1 MLACFTLLACF
12 IVPDRDLR
20 RLVKQVS
27 NGQEMFTLDELQGFL
42 DKLVAARFF
51 TSTPAEADVALAGSN
66 REVRSAGHSNTPVCQ
81 SDLVLLTAQCIVL
94 PVAAPAPQSPMAVS
108 H

>member
-1 MLACFTLLACF
+1 MLACCTLLACF
-12 IVPDRDLR
+12 TVPDRDLR

-51 TSTPAEADVALAGSN
+51 TSTPAEAWLWRAPTRTRTAS
-66 REVRSAGHSNTPVCQ
+66 RRSST
-81 SDLVLLTAQCIVL
+81 
-94 PVAAPAPQSPMAVS
+94 
-108 H
+108 

>member
-1 MLACFTLLACF
+1 MFAKKVAG
-12 IVPDRDLR
+12 
-20 RLVKQVS
+20 
-27 NGQEMFTLDELQGFL
+27 GQEMFGLDELQGLL
-42 DKLVAARFF
+42 DKLVVAQFF
-51 TSTPAEADVALAGSN
+51 TSTPSDGDVALAGSN

-81 SDLVLLTAQCIVL
+81 SDLILLTAQCIVL